1 MSALHCA
8 AMQGRESVAT
18 ALLEAKA
25 DMGARMGRDSA
36 YHCALDA
43 GHGELAERLA
53 QAGCPTDRAPAPA
66 PAAAA
71 DGGADWRLKLP
82 ASGGIKLQPFRTAS
96 KTPGGSANGSET
108 AETAGGR

>member
-25 DMGARMGRDSA
+25 DTGARMGRDSA

-53 QAGCPTDRAPAPA
+53 QAGCPTALAPRP
-66 PAAAA
+66 
-71 DGGADWRLKLP
+71 R
-82 ASGGIKLQPFRTAS
+82 ASGRA
-96 KTPGGSANGSET
+96 A
-108 AETAGGR
+108 